1 MSLEQQT
8 QPESLPTLGEPR
20 GANRYNEEVER
31 YRSRTPRGLREWERA
46 QENLPLG
53 VCGNFRVMD
62 PHPIFVKKAVG
73 SHLEDVDGNDY
84 VDYALGQTTALAG
97 HAHPVVLEA
106 VRKQAETGTI
116 TCFPTPLT
124 TDLARVVCERFRLDQ
139 VRFVNTGSEAAM
151 FAARIARSA
160 TGRDKIVK
168 FDVCYHGLSAEFMLG
183 KGVDNLPPWAPT
195 WMTQS
200 RWSTGIAEKH
210 YEDTIVAE
218 YNELEDVRQVFE
230 KNSGAIAAIIVEPIV
245 LNNNLLMPREGFLE
259 GLREICDREG
269 AVLIYDE
276 VKVGCKLGLLGVGEY
291 LGVPAD
297 LVTMA
302 KSIGGGFPIG
312 LFGGRRD
319 LMQQIESGGVIHA
332 GTYAANPL
340 SVAAA
345 YATLTEVLTPD
356 AYRHMFILNEA
367 LANGYRGI
375 IERTGLDAH
384 VVTVGAVGGLFLG
397 RGPVATRADYVRTRL
412 DKWPTYWLAML
423 NRGIIPQGAS
433 AEDNWTV
440 SAQHTE
446 EDIERTLRA
455 FREIAAVL
463 A

>member
-1 MSLEQQT
+1 MSLEQQA
-8 QPESLPTLGEPR
+8 QPESLPNLDEHGRP
-20 GANRYNEEVER
+20 NCYDEELER
-31 YRSRTPRGLREWERA
+31 YRSRTTRSFAEWQRA
-46 QENLPLG
+46 QEHLPLG

-62 PHPIFVKKAVG
+62 PHPIFVNRAVG

-84 VDYALGQTTALAG
+84 VDYALGQTTTLIG
-97 HAHPVVLEA
+97 HAHPVVLDA
-106 VRKQAETGTI
+106 VRRQAEKGTI
-116 TCFPTPLT
+116 TCMPTRRT
-124 TDLARVVCERFRLDQ
+124 ADLAKIVCERFRFDQ
-139 VRFVNTGSEAAM
+139 VRFVNTGSEATM

-160 TGRDKIVK
+160 TGRNKIIK

-183 KGVDNLPPWAPT
+183 KGVDNLPPWAPA
-195 WMTQS
+195 WMTKS
-200 RWSTGIAEKH
+200 RWTTGIAEKH

-218 YNELEDVRQVFE
+218 YNQLESVRQVFE
-230 KNSGAIAAIIVEPIV
+230 QNPGAIAAVILEPIV
-245 LNNNLLMPREGFLE
+245 LNNNLIMPLEGFLE
-259 GLREICDREG
+259 GVREICDREG
-269 AVLIYDE
+269 TVLIYDE

-319 LMQQIESGGVIHA
+319 LMQQIESGGVVHA

-340 SVAAA
+340 SLEAA
-345 YATLTEVLTPD
+345 YTTLTEVLTPE
-356 AYRHMFILNEA
+356 AYRHMFALNEA
-367 LANGYRGI
+367 LADGYREI

-397 RGPVATRADYVRTRL
+397 RRPVATRAEYVLTRL
-412 DKWPTYWLAML
+412 DKWPTYWLGML
-423 NRGIIPQGAS
+423 NRGIIPQGSS

-455 FREIAAVL
+455 FREVAPTL